1 MPREISGQIKL
12 GRATDWFHN
21 GSPKR
26 DCPYTMHTSYPAPY
40 SPFRKKFR
48 DPPTVRHSVDRG
60 GGGTASRTAQRMSVP
75 WVAAQVVYEEGREIR
90 PIVANATSV
99 LEASGVGEGGP
110 TRPAWH

>member
-1 MPREISGQIKL
+1 
-12 GRATDWFHN
+12 
-21 GSPKR
+21 
-26 DCPYTMHTSYPAPY
+26 
-40 SPFRKKFR
+40 
-48 DPPTVRHSVDRG
+48 
-60 GGGTASRTAQRMSVP
+60 MSVP